1 MNFRQ
6 SGNVKVWALIATLAV
21 VAGAVIFVSN
31 IYPPEAEQ
39 SSGTIVPAQRYG
51 ASQISSEDV
60 VLGGQSRTVSNA
72 VGSSFDQVAWCGAM
86 PLTVT

>member
-6 SGNVKVWALIATLAV
+6 SGSAKVWLLVATLAV
-21 VAGAVIFVSN
+21 VAGAIMYFSDG
-31 IYPPEAEQ
+31 YPPNAEQ

-60 VLGGQSRTVSNA
+60 VLGGGWIA
-72 VGSSFDQVAWCGAM
+72 
-86 PLTVT
+86 